1 MRVRPLL
8 ASCTA
13 ALLVCGC
20 TQDVGGQAVTPV
32 GGPGGLVRVD
42 GVLLGLD
49 QMRTVTDAAAL
60 MIVPGMDGKTPVDDV
75 EAAQL
80 VPPTCRFA
88 FSDTATFG
96 PDRGDFTKTSYLV
109 RPPIPATISEGA
121 ASYRNRAGAA
131 KAFASLRTAA
141 IGCADTPY
149 GGSVVDDWQADRDSL
164 RMRVGHCR
172 RDYRRKFSVVVEVTS
187 CGFADPTVEAVVDN
201 ILSRILA

>member
-1 MRVRPLL
+1 VRVRQLL
-8 ASCTA
+8 ACTA

-20 TQDVGGQAVTPV
+20 TREVGGQAVPPTAAGPV
-32 GGPGGLVRVD
+32 VRVD

-60 MIVPGMDGKTPVDDV
+60 MIVPGMDPKTPADDV

-88 FSDTATFG
+88 FSDSATFG

-121 ASYRNRAGAA
+121 ASYRDTAGAA
-131 KAFASLRTAA
+131 KAFAALRTAA
-141 IGCADTPY
+141 IGCADTAY
-149 GGSVVDDWQADRDSL
+149 GGSVVDEWQADRDSM

-172 RDYRRKFSVVVEVTS
+172 RDYRRKFSVLVEVTS

-201 ILSRILA
+201 ILSRILD